1 MGCGSSKQSRA
12 DDTSVS
18 CPQKRVCD
26 IPRPTA
32 SVCNTKGPPVV
43 EHTVYHKV
51 AHDASDIPRPS
62 APVCTVKEPLV
73 KEHALYHEV
82 VHDGSTGPRHTV
94 VHVCDE
100 VPPSVSEPANSMATP
115 RSYSCLLYSMPDF
128 ETDEEADAW
137 IAQKELD
144 LSPRPGRGGLLQKNV
159 QQQKKLDG
167 DRDITMVQ
175 GVVHDTL
182 QRLLTQV
189 IHHFALCKPELHLSS
204 EEIKENVDGDVAIVR
219 GVVHDTRQCLLK
231 ENVDGDIA
239 IVRGVVQDT
248 LQCLLTQVMHRFALC
263 KKEMDLTP
271 PAIHKDVDSD
281 IAIVRTAVEETL
293 AMLLS
298 SL

>member
-1 MGCGSSKQSRA
+1 MGCGSSKLSKA

-26 IPRPTA
+26 IPRPAA

-51 AHDASDIPRPS
+51 AHDASDIQSPS
-62 APVCTVKEPLV
+62 ASVCTVKVPLV

-82 VHDGSTGPRHTV
+82 AHDGSTRPRHTV

-100 VPPSVSEPANSMATP
+100 VPPSVSEPANSTATP
-115 RSYSCLLYSMPDF
+115 RSYTCLLYSMPDF
-128 ETDEEADAW
+128 ETDDEADAW
-137 IAQKELD
+137 IAKKELD
-144 LSPRPGRGGLLQKNV
+144 LSPRPGRGALLQKNVDRDQEEADTRTSV

-204 EEIKENVDGDVAIVR
+204 EVI
-219 GVVHDTRQCLLK
+219 Q

-239 IVRGVVQDT
+239 IVRGVVHET

-271 PAIHKDVDSD
+271 LTIQKDVDSD
-281 IAIVRTAVEETL
+281 IAIVRAAVEETL
-293 AMLLS
+293 ATLLS